1 MSFAL
6 ASPYAGKHITTI
18 NAIWYARG
26 VNLSTLVART
36 ARRAIACA
44 FGLVFGIFR
53 SHKLEWRLAS

>member
-1 MSFAL
+1 M
-6 ASPYAGKHITTI
+6 TTI

-53 SHKLEWRLAS
+53 SHNLEWRLAS